1 VTRRARIILAV
12 ILIAVLVGG
21 GITAV
26 RFFQQA
32 GRTLVTAYFDNS
44 NGVFAGDDVVVLGVP
59 VGRID
64 KIEPE
69 AKRAKVTFWIDSNV
83 QVPADAKAVILSP
96 QLVTSRSIQLTPAY
110 TGGAQM
116 RDGAVIPQD
125 RTAVPM
131 EWDDFRDQLQKLNA
145 ALQPTEPGGVSP
157 IGQFINTAADNLRGQ
172 GPSIRDAIIK
182 LSQAM
187 SALGDHSDDLFT
199 TVKHLSILVSALQ
212 SSAGAMAQLNRNL
225 AAVTGYLASDPAAV
239 GRAIADVNTAA
250 GDVASFVADNRE
262 AIGTS
267 SDKLTSISQT
277 LVGSLDDIKQVLH
290 VAPTAAQ
297 NLINIYSPTNGAI
310 TGVLS
315 LSNFD
320 NPLNFLCGAIQAA
333 SRLGGEQAAKLCVQ
347 YLAPIVKN
355 RQYNFLP
362 LGLNPFVSQNAR
374 PNEVTYTEDWMRPD
388 YRPAAAPGTP
398 PPPSAAPADS
408 NPPLAAEAPGPAA
421 PVQTDPNAGL
431 SGMMTPPGGGS

>member
-1 VTRRARIILAV
+1 MSRRARIILAA
-12 ILIAVLVGG
+12 ILIAAVVGG
-21 GITAV
+21 TITAM
-26 RFFQQA
+26 RFLQQT

-44 NGVFAGDDVVVLGVP
+44 NGIFAGDDVVVLGVP
-59 VGRID
+59 VGQID
-64 KIEPE
+64 KIEPQP
-69 AKRAKVTFWIDSNV
+69 KRAKVTFWIDSDV
-83 QVPADAKAVILSP
+83 AVPADAKAVILSP

-110 TGGAQM
+110 TGGARI

-131 EWDDFRDQLQKLNA
+131 EWDDFREQLQKLNA
-145 ALQPTEPGGVSP
+145 ALQPTAPGGVSP

-172 GPSIRDAIIK
+172 GPGIRDAIIK

-187 SALGDHSDDLFT
+187 SALGDHSDDIFT

-239 GRAIADVNTAA
+239 GRVIADINTAA
-250 GDVASFVADNRE
+250 GDVAKFVADNRD

-267 SDKLTSISQT
+267 SDKLTSISQL
-277 LVGSLDDIKQVLH
+277 LVGSLDDIKQALH
-290 VAPTAAQ
+290 VAPNAAQ

-315 LSNFD
+315 VTNFA
-320 NPLNFLCGAIQAA
+320 NPLSFLCGAIQAA

-355 RQYNFLP
+355 RQFNFPP
-362 LGLNPFVSQNAR
+362 LGINPFVSQMAR

-388 YRPAAAPGTP
+388 YRPSAPANPTPIGAAAPD
-398 PPPSAAPADS
+398 AR
-408 NPPLAAEAPGPAA
+408 PPLAAEA

-431 SGMMTPPGGGS
+431 SGMMMPPGGGS